1 MQLAQASI
9 IRRNRTMKWLGLI
22 VRFIVSA
29 IVLLFVGLIVPQFS
43 VGGFW
48 SAVLMALFIAIAG
61 QVIEAV
67 IRKRVTP
74 FRRGIIGFVLSA
86 QVIYGSQFFIDN
98 VEVSLLGSIIGALAI
113 GIIDLFT
120 PLATPY
126 GQGNPSS

>member
-86 QVIYGSQFFIDN
+86 LVIYGSQFFIDN

>member
-1 MQLAQASI
+1 
-9 IRRNRTMKWLGLI
+9 MKWLGLI

-86 QVIYGSQFFIDN
+86 LVIYGSQFFIDN